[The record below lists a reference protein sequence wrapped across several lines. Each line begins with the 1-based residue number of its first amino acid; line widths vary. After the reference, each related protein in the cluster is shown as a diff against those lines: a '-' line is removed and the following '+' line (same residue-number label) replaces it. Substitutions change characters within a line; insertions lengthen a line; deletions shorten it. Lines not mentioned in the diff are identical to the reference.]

1 MLWKVGEILS
11 NQHLRRLMGP
21 RQSIL
26 RHNYSC
32 VPFPFLISFIHLLRP
47 FILDFFFDVPSRFYP
62 KVYEI
67 IQCSHFLPEKVIII
81 FKSSIHL

>member
-1 MLWKVGEILS
+1 MLWKVGEIPS
-11 NQHLRRLMGP
+11 NQHPRRLMDHG
-21 RQSIL
+21 QSIV

-47 FILDFFFDVPSRFYP
+47 LILDFFFDIPPRFYP

-67 IQCSHFLPEKVIII
+67 IQCSHFLSEKVIV
-81 FKSSIHL
+81 F